1 MAALK
6 QKGDMTRQAVLY
18 PREAGYWVAECPSLR
33 GYISQGGTKQGA
45 IANIKEAIEGYIL
58 SLQEDNL
65 PATGITSLEIRDG
78 LTGRGQLETRRYGL
92 EAPDT
97 PVALRR
103 CVGAG
108 SASAT
113 TLKGDLSIFD
123 KRLIGFFCS
132 VRCPG
137 DVILKTYDLAR
148 ALRETE
154 VTIVGG
160 FQSLM
165 EKEFLDLLLR
175 GAASAVVCPARGIGN
190 MRIPKSWKKPLD
202 EGRLLL
208 LSFFDDSIRRPTATI
223 AARRNAY
230 VATLADCLLIAH
242 TEKGGKIEKL
252 CLEAL
257 TEGKAVLALDS
268 PDNAHLAEL
277 DITPV
282 LAEDPSPFI
291 SKGSVPSC

>member
-1 MAALK
+1 M
-6 QKGDMTRQAVLY
+6 
-18 PREAGYWVAECPSLR
+18 
-33 GYISQGGTKQGA
+33 
-45 IANIKEAIEGYIL
+45 
-58 SLQEDNL
+58 
-65 PATGITSLEIRDG
+65 
-78 LTGRGQLETRRYGL
+78 ETRRYGL

-108 SASAT
+108 SASAA

-123 KRLIGFFCS
+123 KRRIGFFCS

-148 ALRETE
+148 VLRETD

-160 FQSLM
+160 FQSPM

-175 GAASAVVCPARGIGN
+175 GAASVVVCPARGLGN

-208 LSFFDDSIRRPTATI
+208 LSFFDDDIRRPTTSI
-223 AARRNAY
+223 AAKRNAY
-230 VATLADCLLIAH
+230 VATLADCLLVAYA
-242 TEKGGKIEKL
+242 EQSGKIEPL
-252 CLEAL
+252 CKEAL
-257 TEGKAVLALDS
+257 TEGKPVFALDS
-268 PDNAHLAEL
+268 PDNAHLVECGVL
-277 DITPV
+277 PV
-282 LAEDPSPFI
+282 RVEDLSAVGMDQI
-291 SKGSVPSC
+291 SQHM